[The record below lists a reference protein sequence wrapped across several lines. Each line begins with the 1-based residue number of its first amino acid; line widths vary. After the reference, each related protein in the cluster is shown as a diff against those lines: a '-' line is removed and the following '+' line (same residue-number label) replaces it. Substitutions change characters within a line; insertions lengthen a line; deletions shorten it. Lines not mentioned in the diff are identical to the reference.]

1 MNLSLLTASGNAA
14 AGSPFS
20 MFLSLGLI
28 VAVFYFF
35 ILRPQQK
42 REKASQQMRSS
53 LEVGDDIITIG
64 GIVGTIVSIKEDTLV
79 IETSGDRNKM
89 RITRWAVQ
97 QNTTP
102 KAEEP
107 AKTSK

>member
-1 MNLSLLTASGNAA
+1 MNLSLLTAGNETM
-14 AGSPFS
+14 S
-20 MFLSLGLI
+20 MVSTFVSLGLI
-28 VAVFYFF
+28 VVVFYFF

-42 REKASQQMRSS
+42 REKASQKMRSS

-102 KAEEP
+102 KEEEA
-107 AKTSK
+107 AKSSK

>member
-1 MNLSLLTASGNAA
+1 MNFAFLTTDAATGSMLPSIFSLV
-14 AGSPFS
+14 
-20 MFLSLGLI
+20 LI

-35 ILRPQQK
+35 IIRPQQK
-42 REKASQQMRSS
+42 RDKESSKMRSS

-64 GIVGTIVSIKEDTLV
+64 GIVGTIVSMKEDTLV
-79 IETSGDRNKM
+79 IETGSDRSKL

-102 KAEEP
+102 KETAAP
-107 AKTSK
+107 AAKK